1 MPSKFKVGDKVRVIR
16 CTPSC
21 RRLLNKIGVID
32 VSLPPYAHVIFGAPG
47 DKDYSM
53 AVFAFDEVEL
63 VIPNALQR
71 LKKRYAIKISD

>member
-32 VSLPPYAHVIFGAPG
+32 VLLPPYAHVIFGVPG
-47 DKDYSM
+47 DEDYDM
-53 AVFAFDEVEL
+53 AAFAFDKVEL

-71 LKKRYAIKISD
+71 LKERYAIKTND